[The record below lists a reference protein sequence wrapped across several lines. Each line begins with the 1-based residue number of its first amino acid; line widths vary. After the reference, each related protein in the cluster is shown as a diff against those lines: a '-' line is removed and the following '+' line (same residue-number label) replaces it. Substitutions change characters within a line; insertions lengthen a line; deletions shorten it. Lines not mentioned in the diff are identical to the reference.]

1 MPMQK
6 LQFRPGVSRDNT
18 SLTGEGG
25 WFECNNVRFR
35 SGSVEKIGGWLRDPA
50 MTSEPLLPPNDAAF
64 WGTARWLF
72 DWATLVGMNLTAV
85 GTSSKLYIQNVFGS
99 ETTPIQFNDVTPIQY
114 VAPAGDVTL
123 AATNGSSII
132 TMDTTSDSNASVG
145 DFFTISGAVSLG
157 GAITATVLNSEFRV
171 LTVVANIVTFDCG
184 VTANASDVGDGGA
197 LTTVDFQLSI
207 GTETASQPA
216 GWGISAWGGGP
227 WGGTFEGFNT
237 LQVRLWSGSNYG
249 QDLIACPQYNGLY
262 LWKADPLD
270 PYVFNRAVLLS
281 ASSPAP
287 YTTDAQ
293 CPTEV
298 LRVMVSDASRFVIA
312 LGCTDYVAPLGDGS
326 FDPML
331 VRWSDQEN
339 YAVWEPGINNQ
350 AGSYRLSRGSEIIS
364 SLQTRQ
370 EILIWTDTALYSMQF
385 IGPPYT
391 WGFNI
396 LDGNISIASM
406 NSMVEA
412 SNIVYWMGIDKFY
425 AYTGRVE
432 TLPCTIR
439 QYVFGDIN
447 LSQRSQF
454 FAGTNEGYHEVWW
467 FYCSLSGGEGIPD
480 RYVIYNYMD
489 KAWTYGNLS
498 RSAWLDTPY
507 RQTPIATGFVL
518 ANPGEPNPTYNGML
532 VAHETGND
540 NGDTTPA
547 TAIHAYIQSSDF
559 DIGDGGNY
567 GFVDTIIPDVGFDGS
582 NSTAPEVT
590 MTVRPR
596 RNPGSAYGAAPS
608 NPTVQS
614 ENNYQLQS
622 NYLVQ
627 QFTNFVYVRVRGR
640 QMAFKVESNTLG
652 TKWQLGTPRINIRP
666 DGRRA

>member
-6 LQFRPGVSRDNT
+6 LQFRPGVVRDNT
-18 SLTGEGG
+18 TLTAEGG
-25 WFECNNVRFR
+25 WFDCDKVRFR
-35 SGSVEKIGGWLRDPA
+35 SGMPEKIGGWQRDPA

-99 ETTPIQFNDVTPIQY
+99 DTTPIQFNDVTPIQY

-132 TMDTTSDSNASVG
+132 TMDTTSASNANVG
-145 DFFTISGAVSLG
+145 DFFTIADAVSLG

-171 LTVVANIVTFDCG
+171 LTVVANLVTFDCG
-184 VTANASDVGDGGA
+184 VTANASDTGNGGL

-207 GTETASQPA
+207 GNEAATPPA
-216 GWGISAWGGGP
+216 GWGVSAWGGGP

-237 LQVRLWSGSNYG
+237 LQVRLWSGANYG

-293 CPTEV
+293 CPSEV
-298 LRVMVSDASRFVIA
+298 SRVMVSDASRFVIA
-312 LGCTDYVAPLGDGS
+312 LGCTDYVAPLGTGE

-331 VRWSDQEN
+331 VRWSDQED
-339 YAVWEPGINNQ
+339 YATWAPAVTNQ

-370 EILIWTDTALYSMQF
+370 EILIWTDTAVYSMQF

-396 LDGNISIASM
+396 LDSNISIASM
-406 NSMVEA
+406 NAVVEA
-412 SNIVYWMGIDKFY
+412 SSIVFWMGIDKFY

-447 LSQRSQF
+447 LSQKSQF

-467 FYCSLSGGEGIPD
+467 FYCSLSGGVAIPD

-489 KAWTYGNLS
+489 KAWSYGTLS

-507 RQTPIATGFVL
+507 RETPIATGFVEEST
-518 ANPGEPNPTYNGML
+518 GVYNGML

-540 NGDTTPA
+540 NGETTPA
-547 TAIHAYIQSSDF
+547 TAINAYIQSADF

-567 GFVDTIIPDVGFDGS
+567 AFVDVIIPDLTFDGS

-608 NPTVQS
+608 NPAVDS
-614 ENNYQLQS
+614 HNNYQLQS
-622 NYLVQ
+622 NYTVQ
-627 QFTNFVYVRVRGR
+627 RFTDFVYIRVRGR

-652 TKWQLGTPRINIRP
+652 TKWQLGVPRINLRP